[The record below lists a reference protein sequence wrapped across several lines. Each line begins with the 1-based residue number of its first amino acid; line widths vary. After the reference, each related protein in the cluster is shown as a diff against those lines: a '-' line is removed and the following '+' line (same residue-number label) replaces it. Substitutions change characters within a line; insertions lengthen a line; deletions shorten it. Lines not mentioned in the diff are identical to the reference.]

1 MSEAYPIRQKCVFHT
16 LHDTSWLCVM
26 IKRCGYSF
34 RFNLWGYR
42 HEFSWLIIVYSFKV
56 KAFLAVIDFAER
68 MMVSIHIDRSLWI
81 RIGSGLQILE
91 GTHVCTACLQ
101 GMVSGV
107 LFPGKTKKP
116 LKKGCGPA
124 EPALSLSQVFTSL
137 KGKEELTAWHVG
149 GLAWWKQPRPSR
161 DIMWTHMGSG
171 GRGILLWS
179 LCGFS
184 RTWVWLLLLS
194 DWWAGPWSPR
204 GKEASMQPAAGFG
217 RLVSKQG
224 LRRTVRSYNS
234 HFIVMVLGSQSTE
247 GGADLF

>member
-1 MSEAYPIRQKCVFHT
+1 MDQDRHRASDSGGNSCVNCMSSGHGLRGVISREDQETFEERLRTSIADPESVTCV
-16 LHDTSWLCVM
+16 
-26 IKRCGYSF
+26 
-34 RFNLWGYR
+34 
-42 HEFSWLIIVYSFKV
+42 
-56 KAFLAVIDFAER
+56 
-68 MMVSIHIDRSLWI
+68 HIF
-81 RIGSGLQILE
+81 E
-91 GTHVCTACLQ
+91 
-101 GMVSGV
+101 
-107 LFPGKTKKP
+107 
-116 LKKGCGPA
+116 
-124 EPALSLSQVFTSL
+124 
-137 KGKEELTAWHVG
+137 GKEELTAWHFG

-194 DWWAGPWSPR
+194 DGWAGPWSPR

-217 RLVSKQG
+217 RLISKQG